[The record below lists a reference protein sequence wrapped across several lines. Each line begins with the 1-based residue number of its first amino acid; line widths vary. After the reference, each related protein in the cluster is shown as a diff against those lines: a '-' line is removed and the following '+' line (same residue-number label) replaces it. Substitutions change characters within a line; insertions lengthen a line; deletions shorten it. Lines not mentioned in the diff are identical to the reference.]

1 MTSKFNKPDLP
12 YQGFPMKEGFEI
24 SGDDNYATKI
34 EVRAN

>member
-24 SGDDNYATKI
+24 CDDDNFATKL
-34 EVRAN
+34 

>member
-24 SGDDNYATKI
+24 YDDDNYTAKL
-34 EVRAN
+34 